1 MNFGDFTNQGT
12 PLPKPSLTEPGVK
25 YFLNQT
31 LKQCHIIRDNFH
43 NSIFNIGLFFGF
55 LLVLGLILIYK
66 YKGRLTPVEIEKKNK
81 EKQQYILSKIKNF
94 QESKRRAHQELI
106 TGLPAWESEYDI
118 IHKKNVY

>member
-1 MNFGDFTNQGT
+1 MNMNVDI
-12 PLPKPSLTEPGVK
+12 PKPMLTEPGVK

-31 LKQCHIIRDNFH
+31 LKQCHIIKEKFH
-43 NSIFNIGLFFGF
+43 NTIVNVGLLFGF
-55 LLVLGLILIYK
+55 ILILGVIILCK

-94 QESKRRAHQELI
+94 QQAKRIAHQELI

-118 IHKKNVY
+118 IHSKQVY